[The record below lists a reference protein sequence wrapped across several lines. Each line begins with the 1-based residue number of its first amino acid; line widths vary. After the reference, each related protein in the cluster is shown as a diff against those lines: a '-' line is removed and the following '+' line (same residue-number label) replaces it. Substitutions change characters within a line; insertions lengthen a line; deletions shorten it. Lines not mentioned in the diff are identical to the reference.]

1 MHSDA
6 HIHLYDL
13 FNATG
18 ELPVPLPGSV
28 VVASSHAEREF
39 EWQESLAT
47 AWQGQIL
54 LSFGI
59 HPQEPSLGRLP
70 FLERLVSERRI
81 VAIGEC
87 GFDLYDDRFR
97 ASLDDQ
103 LRAWDAELA
112 IARESGLPLVVHCRK
127 ALDRVFADAK
137 RLKELS
143 AVVFH
148 GWPGSAREA
157 RSLVERGVNAY
168 FSCGKG
174 LLRGDR
180 SLRETAA
187 TMSIE
192 RILTETDAPWMTL
205 KGESVSAP
213 EDIRAVTAE
222 LASIRELG
230 REETEAAVY
239 ENFKAVFGYSS

>member
-18 ELPVPLPGSV
+18 ELPVPLPGST

-39 EWQESLAT
+39 EWQESFAT
-47 AWQGQIL
+47 AWRGQIL

-59 HPQEPSLGRLP
+59 HPQEPSLARLP
-70 FLERLVSERRI
+70 FLERLVSEQRI

-87 GFDLYDDRFR
+87 GFDLFDGKFR
-97 ASLDDQ
+97 AMLDDQ
-103 LRAWDAELA
+103 LRAWDAELS
-112 IARESGLPLVVHCRK
+112 IARDAGLPLVVHCRK

-137 RLKELS
+137 RLKEAS

-157 RSLVERGVNAY
+157 RSLVDRGINAY

-187 TMSIE
+187 TMDLG

-205 KGESVSAP
+205 KGESVSTPA
-213 EDIRAVTAE
+213 DIRAVTAE
-222 LASIRELG
+222 LASIRGIG
-230 REETEAAVY
+230 REETEVAVY
-239 ENFKAVFGYSS
+239 GNFMAVFGARS